1 MDLADR
7 DALLQQLNI
16 AMNKVCDEVDNI
28 KEKASSSS
36 NPYMK
41 HYLKETK
48 DEKREVNNIIGYLE
62 ESLKSTDNDLIKK
75 KIRLAIKQVKS
86 TINKKSNIN
95 V

>member
-16 AMNKVCDEVDNI
+16 AMNKVCDEVDDI

-41 HYLKETK
+41 RYLKETK

-75 KIRLAIKQVKS
+75 K
-86 TINKKSNIN
+86 NKTGYKASEFYY
-95 V
+95 

>member
-1 MDLADR
+1 MSLAER

-28 KEKASSSS
+28 KEKASSSRNS
-36 NPYMK
+36 YMK
-41 HYLKETK
+41 HLLEEIG
-48 DEKREVNNIIGYLE
+48 DEEKEVNNIVTYLE
-62 ESLKSTDNDLIKK
+62 ESLKSTDNEQIKK

>member
-1 MDLADR
+1 MSLAER

-28 KEKASSSS
+28 KEKASSSRNS
-36 NPYMK
+36 YMK
-41 HYLKETK
+41 HSLEEIGDEEKEVK
-48 DEKREVNNIIGYLE
+48 NIIDYLE
-62 ESLKSTDNDLIKK
+62 QIKK

-86 TINKKSNIN
+86 TINKKSNNN

>member
-16 AMNKVCDEVDNI
+16 AMNKVCDEADDI

-41 HYLKETK
+41 Y
-48 DEKREVNNIIGYLE
+48 
-62 ESLKSTDNDLIKK
+62 
-75 KIRLAIKQVKS
+75 
-86 TINKKSNIN
+86 
-95 V
+95 

>member
-41 HYLKETK
+41 HYLK
-48 DEKREVNNIIGYLE
+48 
-62 ESLKSTDNDLIKK
+62 
-75 KIRLAIKQVKS
+75 
-86 TINKKSNIN
+86 
-95 V
+95 